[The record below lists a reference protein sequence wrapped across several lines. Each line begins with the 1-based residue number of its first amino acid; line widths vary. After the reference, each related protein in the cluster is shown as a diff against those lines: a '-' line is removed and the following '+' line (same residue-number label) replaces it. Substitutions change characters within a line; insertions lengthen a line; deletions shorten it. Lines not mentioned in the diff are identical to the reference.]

1 MYASSTAS
9 PSDLSAGQLLIF
21 RRRLVP
27 DAEAQYRQVLPAGG
41 AAIAFGVPTL
51 RDHPARA
58 VYEVDGEDFDVVAK
72 HTANLVPMIQQTEV
86 QGAEG
91 TGLRAVFECPIKT
104 MNIAHETDMADHHP
118 PRVWQTDT
126 GPLAVPDLFHRHE
139 NPADGVSL
147 GYIAINNLQPG
158 NADFVVE
165 QSVPIGEEKVMH
177 FGAPFTLKAKSR
189 LLCVPPPV

>member
-1 MYASSTAS
+1 MRFCFS
-9 PSDLSAGQLLIF
+9 F
-21 RRRLVP
+21 V
-27 DAEAQYRQVLPAGG
+27 
-41 AAIAFGVPTL
+41 
-51 RDHPARA
+51 HPADTRVCRPINFLDCFKTTDIHVHA
-58 VYEVDGEDFDVVAK
+58 VPPA
-72 HTANLVPMIQQTEV
+72 P
-86 QGAEG
+86 
-91 TGLRAVFECPIKT
+91 R
-104 MNIAHETDMADHHP
+104 TDMPDHHP

-139 NPADGVSL
+139 NPVDGVSL